1 MRTRFALALLLMGAA
16 ACAWVP
22 VEVESDVGERGA
34 NLKTWAW
41 LQRPPVAR
49 GEAEFGAVDA
59 RVRPAVERELGARR
73 LRKVDRERPDFLVT
87 YYAAIE
93 KPIDAKAI
101 TYAAGVP
108 LMTKPVTSYER
119 GSFLVDVLDARTG
132 KLLWRGVGR
141 RVFDP
146 KQTPEQRNE
155 RIDAAVASVID
166 EFAPL

>member
-1 MRTRFALALLLMGAA
+1 MRTRFALALALMGAA

-22 VEVESDVGERGA
+22 VEVESDVGERGP

-49 GEAEFGAVDA
+49 GEAEFGAVEA

-73 LRKVDRERPDFLVT
+73 LRKVDRERPDFLIT

-93 KPIDAKAI
+93 KPIDANAI

-108 LMTKPVTSYER
+108 LTTKAVTSYER
-119 GSFLVDVLDARTG
+119 GSFLIDVLDARTG

-146 KQTPEQRNE
+146 KQTPQE
-155 RIDAAVASVID
+155 RSERVDAAVASVID

>member
-1 MRTRFALALLLMGAA
+1 MRTRLALGLLLLWAS
-16 ACAWVP
+16 ACARVP
-22 VEVESDVGERGA
+22 VAIESDVAERNA

-49 GEAEFGAVDA
+49 GEAEFGAVEE

-73 LRKVDRERPDFLVT
+73 LRKVERERPDFLVT

-108 LMTKPVTSYER
+108 LLAKPVTSYER
-119 GSFLVDVLDARTG
+119 GSFVIDVLDARTG

-146 KQTPEQRNE
+146 KQTPEQRSE

>member
-1 MRTRFALALLLMGAA
+1 MRMRVALGLLLMCAA
-16 ACAWVP
+16 GCAWVP
-22 VEVESDVGERGA
+22 VEVESDVGERGP

-49 GEAEFGAVDA
+49 GEAEFGAVEA

-73 LRKVDRERPDFLVT
+73 LRKVDRERPDFLIT

-93 KPIDAKAI
+93 KPIDANAI

-108 LMTKPVTSYER
+108 LTTKPVTSYER
-119 GSFLVDVLDARTG
+119 GSFLIDVLDAKTG

-141 RVFDP
+141 RVFEP
-146 KQTPEQRNE
+146 QQTPEQRSE